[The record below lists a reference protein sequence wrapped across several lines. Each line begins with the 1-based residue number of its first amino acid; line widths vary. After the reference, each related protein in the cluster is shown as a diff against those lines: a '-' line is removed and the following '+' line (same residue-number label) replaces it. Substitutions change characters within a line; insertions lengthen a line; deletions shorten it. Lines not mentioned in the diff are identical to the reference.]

1 MMRKFLLT
9 TSFFTLILILLLV
22 NAVNVISF
30 NPENSNN
37 TTFTN
42 NNTNFDISNFVY
54 NVDSNP
60 FNVSYADW
68 TEKWW
73 QWAYSL
79 PQNIHPAYDNTGK
92 FCKESQ
98 KEPVW
103 FFPGTYQQS
112 VIRYCEIPYGVG
124 ILFPI
129 LNSECS
135 FVEYPQMKTKEELS
149 NCARKIQDTTVPVFA
164 TLNGVEIPN
173 LENYRIQSDIFNF
186 TLTEN
191 NILNLQPQT
200 TQAISDGNWVFLK
213 PLPLGNY
220 ELKFKGNIKTTTN
233 NDTNGSINK
242 DEFAGPV
249 GWNYT
254 TTYILTVKK

>member
-1 MMRKFLLT
+1 
-9 TSFFTLILILLLV
+9 
-22 NAVNVISF
+22 
-30 NPENSNN
+30 
-37 TTFTN
+37 
-42 NNTNFDISNFVY
+42 
-54 NVDSNP
+54 
-60 FNVSYADW
+60 
-68 TEKWW
+68 
-73 QWAYSL
+73 
-79 PQNIHPAYDNTGK
+79 
-92 FCKESQ
+92 
-98 KEPVW
+98 
-103 FFPGTYQQS
+103 
-112 VIRYCEIPYGVG
+112 
-124 ILFPI
+124 
-129 LNSECS
+129 
-135 FVEYPQMKTKEELS
+135 MKTKEELS
-149 NCARKIQDTTVPVFA
+149 NCAKKIQDTTVPVFA

>member
-1 MMRKFLLT
+1 MYLGKTRQVLSDSLYRIFQYYHMRDEYFVE
-9 TSFFTLILILLLV
+9 V
-22 NAVNVISF
+22 NMPIATISQ
-30 NPENSNN
+30 SSLHMKHKK
-37 TTFTN
+37 
-42 NNTNFDISNFVY
+42 D
-54 NVDSNP
+54 NP

-149 NCARKIQDTTVPVFA
+149 NCARKIQDTTVPV
-164 TLNGVEIPN
+164 
-173 LENYRIQSDIFNF
+173 
-186 TLTEN
+186 
-191 NILNLQPQT
+191 
-200 TQAISDGNWVFLK
+200 
-213 PLPLGNY
+213 
-220 ELKFKGNIKTTTN
+220 
-233 NDTNGSINK
+233 
-242 DEFAGPV
+242 
-249 GWNYT
+249 
-254 TTYILTVKK
+254 